1 MLGMGK
7 RFIGEKQWMLQ
18 EHMKGVLNNG
28 CKSKPRKRYR
38 LITKY

>member
-1 MLGMGK
+1 MLGMGQI
-7 RFIGEKQWMLQ
+7 FIGEKQWMLQ

-28 CKSKPRKRYR
+28 SKHRKRYR